1 MFFKIMESISLKM
14 RIVGGALLL
23 GMTFLTCADIV
34 GRLFRTPVFG
44 VVELMSFMGALVV
57 ALALPDTHAK
67 GGHIGVELLVNRLSS
82 RTRNVIDLFTG
93 ILSLLLFSIITWQML
108 DYARKIKLSGEV
120 SMNLGLPEYMVIFV
134 LGCGLLLFV
143 MVIIQTIF
151 ATIRKLR
158 GK

>member
-23 GMTFLTCADIV
+23 GMTFLTCADII

-44 VVELMSFMGALVV
+44 VVELMGFMGAMVV

-67 GGHIGVELLVNRLSS
+67 GAHIGVEILVSRLSS
-82 RTRNVIDLFTG
+82 RTRNIIDLITG
-93 ILSLLLFSIITWQML
+93 ILSLILFGIITWQMF

-120 SMNLGLPEYMVIFV
+120 SMNLGLPEYIIIFV
-134 LGCGLLLFV
+134 LACGLLLFFV
-143 MVIIQTIF
+143 FIIQTI
-151 ATIRKLR
+151 AETIAKLL
-158 GK
+158 K